1 MNTRQVSA
9 DLTQSFMQRVF
20 FWMGGA
26 LALSGFCAYGVATSP
41 FLTHFFFSNAWI
53 IIALFI
59 AQIGIAVVLGGWI
72 MRLSYST
79 ALALFLCYASLTGI
93 TLASIFFVYTMA
105 SIASA
110 FCTSA
115 ALFLAMGMYGMI
127 TKRDLTSMGAIV
139 MMVLFGV
146 IIAMMIN
153 MFLRSSAFDYVISIV
168 SVVIFS
174 LLTAYDMQKLKQ
186 IGEGVAYIE
195 EGDVVDH
202 ATITKSIALRGAF
215 TLFLDFVNLF
225 LALLHLLGNRRDK

>member
-41 FLTHFFFSNAWI
+41 ALKNFFFANTWMLI
-53 IIALFI
+53 GLFI
-59 AQIGIAVVLGGWI
+59 VQIGVAVVLSGWI

-79 ALALFLCYASLTGI
+79 ALALFLCYAALTGI
-93 TLASIFFVYTMA
+93 TLSSIFAVYTLP
-105 SIASA
+105 SIVSA

-115 ALFLAMGMYGMI
+115 ALFLGMGMYGMI

-139 MMVLFGV
+139 TMVLFGV

-174 LLTAYDMQKLKQ
+174 LLTAYDMQKIKQ

-202 ATITKSIALRGAF
+202 ATITKNVALLGAF
-215 TLFLDFVNLF
+215 TLFLDFINLF
-225 LALLHLLGNRRDK
+225 LAILHLLGNKRDK